1 MKMVFHF
8 IIYIICFR
16 YISSK
21 CRIESPR
28 NRSIY
33 FNIELEENER
43 TEKEMNGAIYTPDS
57 CCYAWTNYNT
67 IANKWLHLTYCGSYE
82 KSKTEETIKTIKD
95 SYKNYDEIV
104 GFDMFIDCGDKQ
116 EKEEE
121 KEEDKEEDKEEEDKE
136 EDEKE
141 EGKEEVKEK
150 EEKDNHDSNEENSN
164 KGDFNNN
171 LYIILNICLLLILIF

>member
-21 CRIESPR
+21 CRVESPR

-57 CCYAWTNYNT
+57 CCYAWTNYYTKVKLGEREIRFKN
-67 IANKWLHLTYCGSYE
+67 NFTYCEPYE
-82 KSKTEETIKTIKD
+82 KSKIEEIIKTIKD
-95 SYKNYDEIV
+95 LYKDYDV
-104 GFDMFIDCGDKQ
+104 DFDMFIDCGDKQ
-116 EKEEE
+116 GEKEKN
-121 KEEDKEEDKEEEDKE
+121 KEEDKENEKEEE
-136 EDEKE
+136 EK
-141 EGKEEVKEK
+141 
-150 EEKDNHDSNEENSN
+150 SW
-164 KGDFNNN
+164 
-171 LYIILNICLLLILIF
+171 YQ